1 MIIRVTGGLVA
12 IWGAV
17 SIVFVVTRLL
27 GDPTAL
33 MLPIGA
39 TQAQLQALNAALGLD
54 QPLWHQYLSYLSALL
69 RGDLGQSFS
78 MGRPALDVVLQR
90 LPATAL
96 LASTALLVGCVGGFG
111 LAVLGVVAR
120 DHWARWLIRP
130 LVAMAQATPTFWLGI
145 VLVMIFAVRLG
156 WLPSGGY
163 GSAAHLVLPA
173 LALGTYLAASIARFL
188 DASLME
194 ALHADHVRTAQA
206 AGLARTTVFT
216 WHVLRNALVPV
227 VTFLGMI
234 AGELLGGAVVV
245 ESVFSWPGSGRLLI
259 QAIMN
264 KDFPIIQ
271 ASVLVAAVIFV
282 VMSLFTD
289 LLYRRLDPRAVQEVR
304 HA

>member
-1 MIIRVTGGLVA
+1 MIIRVTGGVVA

-54 QPLWHQYLSYLSALL
+54 QPLWHQYLNYLSALL

-96 LASTALLVGCVGGFG
+96 LAGTALLVGCVGGFG

-120 DHWARWLIRP
+120 DHWARWIIRP

-173 LALGTYLAASIARFL
+173 VALGAYLAASIARFL

-194 ALHADHVRTAQA
+194 ALQADHVRTAQA

-282 VMSLFTD
+282 VMSLLTD
-289 LLYRRLDPRAVQEVR
+289 LLYRRLDPRAAQEAR